1 MIRRWLAVWICLA
14 CLARGSGGEPP
25 LPVWNGADAA
35 EIKAHKIIPGAELL
49 NDDPIAQA
57 PPSEPREPL
66 AVAPPTPE
74 ELRES
79 QIPPNVIPEKF
90 LAEYFERRPDTYLI
104 DPQHLLNRQ
113 QYQDRLEFL
122 KYHAGDSSMDL
133 FVYLFD
139 GKQEIPGEVRAEELV
154 ERSFSNGRP
163 AVVVYYFVGAPQ
175 RSMVYLSPSLTDAV
189 SAPEQRRALESSV
202 MEALNK
208 SDPAEQLERFS
219 VQMSIRI
226 YWMERM
232 LNGGA
237 IPTEPVELSLDHET
251 QKKPEDRMHGALLV
265 AQRWAMPVGAG
276 MGGLLVVWLVI
287 VCWRVRA
294 KYRFPVL
301 DVAPRLGASHAAGVG
316 AVISYG
322 SPMVP
327 PSLQRDQVPDYLRR
341 V

>member
-1 MIRRWLAVWICLA
+1 MTRRWLALWMCGVCFSFGA
-14 CLARGSGGEPP
+14 GAEPP

-35 EIKAHKIIPGAELL
+35 NVKSGKIIPGSELL
-49 NDDPIAQA
+49 NDDPIAEA
-57 PPSEPREPL
+57 PAREPQVPL
-66 AVAPPTPE
+66 AVAPPTQE

-79 QIPPNVIPEKF
+79 LVPPNVIPEKF
-90 LAEYFERRPDTYLI
+90 LDDYFERRPETYLV
-104 DPQHLLNRQ
+104 DPQRLLGKQ

-133 FVYLFD
+133 FIYLFD

-154 ERSFSNGRP
+154 ERFFSSGRP

-175 RSMVYLSPSLTDAV
+175 RSVIYLSPSLTDAV

-208 SDPAEQLERFS
+208 SDPADQLERFG

-232 LNGGA
+232 LHGGA
-237 IPTEPVELSLDHET
+237 IPLEPVELSMDHEKP
-251 QKKPEDRMHGALLV
+251 KKTGDKTHAVLV
-265 AQRWAMPVGAG
+265 IAQRWAVPAG
-276 MGGLLVVWLVI
+276 GTVGGLLAVWLVLF
-287 VCWRVRA
+287 CWRARS
-294 KYRFPVL
+294 KYRFPAL

-316 AVISYG
+316 AVISFG

-327 PSLQRDQVPDYLRR
+327 PSVQRDQVPDYLHR